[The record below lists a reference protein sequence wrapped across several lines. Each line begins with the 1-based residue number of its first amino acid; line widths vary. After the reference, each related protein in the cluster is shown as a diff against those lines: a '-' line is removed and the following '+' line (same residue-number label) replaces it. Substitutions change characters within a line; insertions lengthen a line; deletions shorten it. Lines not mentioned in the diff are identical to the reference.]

1 MHSDV
6 GRSSEMS
13 LRPAKRESNVRT
25 WIWQSLLV
33 TLVLAAGIYWRFSP
47 WLPKVFYGDDL
58 YNIVAT
64 LKDHVFVGTWQS
76 ALTSEFYE
84 KYRPVFHLAWFAL
97 AQIFHTDL
105 RGFLAFDFFL
115 QLASA
120 VVFFSIAMQLSHRN
134 RVVSLVLAFTFATS
148 RFALYQATQAT
159 GMVEALALLFFLLAV
174 TVLLKSLTQ
183 PERGGLQWVIVGL
196 YFLCIHS
203 HERYIAVAPWLATA
217 MAMTGF
223 RRSGGFVN
231 RFGGAIAILA
241 IPLLNILIKTT
252 LLHSA
257 FFVGTGATH
266 LDINIARIVDLSE
279 QAVFSVFGFNYGPQH
294 LVGHSIVFGDN
305 EPGDELSRAIATIAT
320 VAVAVA
326 VLWSVVVGRKQH
338 APRQSYLLFAI
349 ALVVLLLAPPVLTIR
364 VEQRWMYAPFAVLLA
379 ILAWST
385 RLDGR
390 KVWVPVI
397 ASLVACASLLAVDT
411 RLSAFFPR
419 IYLSYAATA
428 SEIAKRDLVDA
439 HAAPVGG
446 DLLLQISADNC
457 RWTFI
462 EGRFFELYDG
472 KPRNLT
478 CYTDSKELPAL
489 RQQHPSARA
498 FIYTPGVSFTPAPGN
513 K

>member
-1 MHSDV
+1 MQSDV
-6 GRSSEMS
+6 GRSSEMP
-13 LRPAKRESNVRT
+13 LHPAQRESNVRA
-25 WIWQSLLV
+25 WIWQLLFV
-33 TLVLAAGIYWRFSP
+33 TLILAAGIYWRFSP
-47 WLPKVFYGDDL
+47 WMPKVFYGDDL

-64 LKDHVFVGTWQS
+64 LKDHAFVGTWQS

-84 KYRPVFHLAWFAL
+84 KYRPVFHLTWFAL
-97 AQIFHTDL
+97 AHTFHTDL

-115 QLASA
+115 QLANA
-120 VVFFSIAMQLSHRN
+120 VAFFAIAMRLSNGN
-134 RVVSLVLAFTFATS
+134 RTVSLVLAFTFATS

-174 TVLLKSLTQ
+174 TVLLKSLTE
-183 PERGGLQWVIVGL
+183 PKRDALQWVIVGL

-217 MAMTGF
+217 MGMAGF

-231 RFGGAIAILA
+231 RFGGAMAILA

-294 LVGHSIVFGDN
+294 LVGHSIIFGDN
-305 EPGDELSRAIATIAT
+305 EPGDALSRAIATFATIAI
-320 VAVAVA
+320 AIA
-326 VLWSVVVGRKQH
+326 VLWSVVVGRKQNV
-338 APRQSYLLFAI
+338 ARQSYLLFAI
-349 ALVVLLLAPPVLTIR
+349 ALAACLLAPPVLTIR

-379 ILAWST
+379 ILAWTT

-390 KVWVPVI
+390 KAWVPVI
-397 ASLVACASLLAVDT
+397 ASLVTCASLLVLDT
-411 RLSAFFPR
+411 QLAAYFPR

-428 SEIAKRDLVDA
+428 SDIAKRDLVDA
-439 HAAPVGG
+439 HAAPIGA
-446 DLLLQISADNC
+446 DLLLQISPDNC

-462 EGRFFELYDG
+462 EGRFFELYEG
-472 KPRNLT
+472 KPRNIM
-478 CYTDSKELPAL
+478 CYTDSNELPAL
-489 RQQHPSARA
+489 RKQHPSARA
-498 FIYTPGVSFTPAPGN
+498 FIYNPGVSFTPAPGN